1 MNQKEFIA
9 EVANKFDDV
18 PKTAIK
24 EILNAMKE
32 VIVDAIKDEDSVQ
45 FFPGFDIY
53 GARTKSYETTKAID
67 GTRFILPSR
76 VEPRVKFGRR
86 FREKVRKGYR
96 DYDSDQ

>member
-1 MNQKEFIA
+1 MNQREFIA

-24 EILNAMKE
+24 EILTAMKE
-32 VIVDAIKDEDSVQ
+32 VIVDAIMDEDKVQ

-53 GARTKSYETTKAID
+53 GARTKSFETTKALD

-76 VEPRVKFGRR
+76 IEPRVKFGRR
-86 FREKVRKGYR
+86 FRERVRGGFR
-96 DYDSDQ
+96 NDTDQ